1 MRLLPL
7 GEAVLIPVQAVPA
20 VVLLITVAAEVAVA
34 DAVAVPLLS
43 GRHPAEDHP
52 LLRLTIVAVLLLLL
66 HGVIQMAVRVRHVVP
81 HHPLL
86 LLEAAL
92 VAAILLRVALH
103 VQVAVIQ
110 VAVVLLLVHQVVA
123 VQAEV
128 VEDKYCV

>member
-52 LLRLTIVAVLLLLL
+52 LLRLTIVAVLLLL